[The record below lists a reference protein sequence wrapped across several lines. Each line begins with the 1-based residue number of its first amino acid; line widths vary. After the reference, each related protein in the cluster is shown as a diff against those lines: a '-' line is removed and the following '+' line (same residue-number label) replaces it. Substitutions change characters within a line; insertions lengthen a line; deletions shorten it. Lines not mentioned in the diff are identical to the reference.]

1 MYCGLYVMSEII
13 EVFSQL
19 FQQFP
24 LSVHTIFK
32 IPNLITKQ
40 ISFTFSELVCSLSPF
55 LNICIQTLV
64 FNVISKTQSI

>member
-1 MYCGLYVMSEII
+1 MNEII

-19 FQQFP
+19 FQQFS

-32 IPNLITKQ
+32 IPNLITNQ
-40 ISFTFSELVCSLSPF
+40 ISLTFSELVCSLSSF
-55 LNICIQTLV
+55 LNICIQRLE